1 MPDRLSEEEIKRE
14 LAALPGWTRNGDEIS
29 RRVVCDDFR
38 QAMLFLNAVAY
49 FAEQADHHPEIHNI
63 YRTVTL
69 TLTTHDAGGLTVKD
83 FDLARRIDG
92 LL

>member
-1 MPDRLSEEEIKRE
+1 MPARLSEEQVERE
-14 LAALPGWTRNGDEIS
+14 LATLDGWTRHGDEIS

-49 FAEQADHHPEIHNI
+49 FAEKADHHPEIHNV

-69 TLTTHDAGGLTVKD
+69 TLTTHDAGGLTARD
-83 FDLARRIDG
+83 FGLARSIDA